1 MASSKE
7 YLNFI
12 LAQLSDLEDVSCRAM
27 MGAYILYYKVKI
39 VGRKYDDRQLVKS
52 VKSAVRYM
60 PDAEYALPY
69 EGAVNILLVDH
80 VDDQEY
86 LTGLFKT
93 MFDEL
98 PAPKSKKNIIGMKLP
113 L

>member
-27 MGAYILYYKVKI
+27 MGEYILYYKGKI
-39 VGRKYDDRQLVKS
+39 VGGIYDDRLL

-69 EGAVNILLVDH
+69 EGAGKMLLVDH
-80 VDDQEY
+80 VDDQDY

-98 PAPKSKKNIIGMKLP
+98 PVPKSKKKI
-113 L
+113 